1 MTTPGQELKQDREA
15 RGISLKTVADTTRI
29 SRRYLEAVESDRLD
43 LMPGGFFIK
52 GILKAYAGAVGLD
65 EDAVLERYR
74 RAGVLASGAQDP
86 VRKQIPD
93 GGRPKKRTLSIAGAA
108 AVLIVIASFAAYF
121 LNRPGRTTTPQADD
135 RTSFGVA
142 APPESIPPT
151 TTDAAADVAPE
162 AEKGLRIKISFT
174 EETWIQVYADGR
186 LALDGLRAAG
196 DTAEVRADAELLVHL
211 GNAGG
216 LAYTLNGKPGKPF
229 GRSGAVVKNIRI
241 TAGTLVSYLREGAA
255 G

>member
-1 MTTPGQELKQDREA
+1 MTSPGQELKQDREA
-15 RGISLKTVADTTRI
+15 RGISLKAVADATRI

-43 LMPGGFFIK
+43 LLPGGFFIK

-65 EDAVLERYR
+65 EAAVIERYR
-74 RAGVLASGAQDP
+74 RAGVLAAGPQAP
-86 VRKQIPD
+86 ARKQLPD
-93 GGRPKKRTLSIAGAA
+93 GSRSKKRTLSMAGAA
-108 AVLIVIASFAAYF
+108 AVFIVIASFAAYF
-121 LNRPGRTTTPQADD
+121 LTRPGRTAAPREDN
-135 RTSFGVA
+135 RTSLGVA
-142 APPESIPPT
+142 APPRPIPQT
-151 TTDAAADVAPE
+151 TTAVLVPPE
-162 AEKGLRIKISFT
+162 PEKGLRIEISFT

-216 LAYTLNGKPGKPF
+216 LAFKLNGKPGKPF

-241 TAGTLVSYLREGAA
+241 TAGNLGSFQQQAGTGA